1 MIPREI
7 LKKVRRIQIRTRH
20 MVNDVFAGEY
30 HSVFKGRGMEFQEVR
45 EYTPGDD
52 VRSIDWNVTARMGHP
67 FVKRFTEER
76 ELTVMLLVDVSASHV
91 FGGGPQLKKDLA
103 AEIAAVLA
111 FAAIQNNDR
120 VGLILFTDEVEHY
133 LPPRKGVSH
142 VLRVIR
148 DVLCFQPRHRGTA
161 LIPALDFLNHV
172 TAHRAVTFLISDLLT
187 GEDLKPVLTV
197 SARRHD
203 LIAVVTGDR
212 REQEWPAVGL
222 VEWTDAETGARRL
235 VEGFLAR
242 SYGKAPDAG
251 FVEEAFALY
260 RRHFADNCTVGVQPF
275 CCQVQREL
283 VKVVCCHGS
292 SPSKRTAWKQL
303 ARCWVRRCSSRLY
316 SSVSSWM
323 SRPL

>member
-1 MIPREI
+1 MIPKEI

-52 VRSIDWNVTARMGHP
+52 VRALDWNVTARMGHP

-76 ELTVMLLVDVSASHV
+76 ELTVLLLVDISASHV
-91 FGGGPQLKKDLA
+91 FGGTRQLKKDLA
-103 AEIAAVLA
+103 AELAAVLA

-120 VGLILFTDEVEHY
+120 VGLILCTDEVEHY

-148 DVLCFQPRHRGTA
+148 DVLYFQPRHRGTA

-172 TAHRAVTFLISDLLT
+172 TTHRTVAFLISDFLT
-187 GEDLKPVLTV
+187 REDLKPTLTV

-203 LIAVVTGDR
+203 LIAIVAGDR
-212 REQEWPAVGL
+212 REQDWPAAGL
-222 VEWTDAETGARRL
+222 VEWADAETGARRL
-235 VEGFLAR
+235 LDTSDAR
-242 SYGKAPDAG
+242 
-251 FVEEAFALY
+251 
-260 RRHFADNCTVGVQPF
+260 
-275 CCQVQREL
+275 
-283 VKVVCCHGS
+283 
-292 SPSKRTAWKQL
+292 
-303 ARCWVRRCSSRLY
+303 VRRALAAQFAERRAALLQLLSRAGLDTVEVQAGEPY
-316 SSVSSWM
+316 ERALDKFFRARV
-323 SRPL
+323 RRFGR

>member
-1 MIPREI
+1 MIPRDI
-7 LKKVRRIQIRTRH
+7 LRKVRRIQIRTRH
-20 MVNDVFAGEY
+20 LVNDVFAGEY

-76 ELTVMLLVDVSASHV
+76 ELTVMLLVDISASHV
-91 FGGGPQLKKDLA
+91 FGSTRQLKKDLA
-103 AEIAAVLA
+103 AELAAVLA
-111 FAAIQNNDR
+111 FSAIQNNDR
-120 VGLILFTDEVEHY
+120 VGLMLCTDEVEHY

-148 DVLCFQPRHRGTA
+148 DVLYFQPRHRGTA

-172 TAHRAVTFLISDLLT
+172 TTHKTVTFLISDFLT
-187 GEDLKPVLTV
+187 REELKPTLTV

-203 LIAVVTGDR
+203 LVAVVAGDR

-235 VEGFLAR
+235 VDTSDAR
-242 SYGKAPDAG
+242 
-251 FVEEAFALY
+251 
-260 RRHFADNCTVGVQPF
+260 
-275 CCQVQREL
+275 
-283 VKVVCCHGS
+283 
-292 SPSKRTAWKQL
+292 
-303 ARCWVRRCSSRLY
+303 VRRALAGQQAERRAELIRLLNRSGLDTIEVLAGEPY
-316 SSVSSWM
+316 EFEVEKFF
-323 SRPL
+323 RTRARRFRR